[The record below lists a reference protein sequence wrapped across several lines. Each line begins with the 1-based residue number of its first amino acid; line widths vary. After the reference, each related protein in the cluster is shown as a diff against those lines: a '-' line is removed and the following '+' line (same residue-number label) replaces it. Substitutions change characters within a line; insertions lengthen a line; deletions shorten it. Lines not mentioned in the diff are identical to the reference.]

1 MIFLV
6 LGEKHMLERVQER
19 SWLHLLGLQEKTH
32 LYGMQKA
39 IAQWAIVD
47 DYNNILDLSCQD
59 THLLRYFSQKYSL
72 RACGI
77 ADDPEHARTLR
88 AELPN
93 AEIFCARKEDIPWRD
108 QAFDAVFYQ
117 MKKTAVDYDAAF
129 LREAARVLKPG
140 GQLLIAVQ
148 GVAEPLYRAGS
159 LFGFCDTEDHL
170 SPSDLMKSMES
181 SGLEDVSWRLAQ
193 PMVAIAMGWRRR

>member
-1 MIFLV
+1 
-6 LGEKHMLERVQER
+6 MLERVQER
-19 SWLHLLGLQEKTH
+19 SWLHALGLQDRTH
-32 LYGMQKA
+32 LRGAQKA
-39 IAQWAIVD
+39 LAQWAIVD

-59 THLLRYFSQKYSL
+59 TRLLRFLSQKYSL

-77 ADDPEHARTLR
+77 ADDPEHARALR
-88 AELPN
+88 LELPD

-117 MKKTAVDYDAAF
+117 MKKNAPAFDGAF

-148 GVAEPLYRAGS
+148 GPCAR
-159 LFGFCDTEDHL
+159 
-170 SPSDLMKSMES
+170 
-181 SGLEDVSWRLAQ
+181 
-193 PMVAIAMGWRRR
+193 